1 MGKELESEQGGVLAE
16 AHFGSLLFL
25 FIAAVEDCL
34 CVEFF
39 AV

>member
-1 MGKELESEQGGVLAE
+1 LEAELCGLIAE

-25 FIAAVEDCL
+25 FIAAAEDCL
-34 CVEFF
+34 RVGFF